1 MSAQKFLFVSH
12 DALAVDLAWK
22 VLREGHEVLF
32 SVGAKSEKDIGD
44 GLLEKCDDWES
55 KAEWA
60 DVIVFDDVGCAGD
73 AEKWRKRG
81 KAVIGGSAYSDRL
94 ELDRDFGQ
102 DEMRAAGMNI
112 LPNWDFESFDAA
124 ATFIREK
131 PDRYVVKPNGKAQ
144 NEKVLSYVGQEEDGR
159 DVIEMLE
166 HFKRG
171 WAAKIKSFQLQ
182 KHATGVEVAIGAF
195 FNGKEFVGP
204 SCVNFEHKRMCNGNI
219 GPSTGE
225 MGTSMFWVNRGPLYE
240 ATLGRMEKRLEQGG
254 YRGYFDLNL
263 IANGRG
269 LVPLE
274 ATCRFGYPTINIQM
288 EGVLSP
294 WGEFLAAIA
303 RGENFNLRTKRGFQ
317 VGVVLAVPPFPFVD
331 ADAFRKYSEDAVVMF
346 KKPVTDGFHPCDMKR
361 DAADGDWRLAG
372 SSGYA
377 AVVTGD
383 GTTMEEARREAY
395 NKVKQILIPNMFYR
409 TDIGERWRDDGDR
422 LQAWGYV

>member
-1 MSAQKFLFVSH
+1 MKFLFVSPE
-12 DALAVDLAWK
+12 ALAVDLAWK

-32 SVGAKSEKDIGD
+32 WVGVKSEKDIGD
-44 GLLEKCDDWES
+44 GLLEKCDDWEA

-60 DVIVFDDVGCAGD
+60 DVVVFDDVGRAPE
-73 AEKWRKRG
+73 AERLRKKG
-81 KAVIGGSAYSDRL
+81 KAVVGPTAYSDRL

-102 DEMRAAGMNI
+102 DEMRAVGMNI

-124 ATFIREK
+124 AAFIREK

-171 WAAKIKSFQLQ
+171 WSSKIKSFQLQ
-182 KHATGVEVAIGAF
+182 KHATGVEVAIGGY

-225 MGTSMFWVNRGPLYE
+225 MGTSMFWVNKGPLYE
-240 ATLGRMEKRLEQGG
+240 ATLARMAPRLAAGG

-263 IANGRG
+263 IASGRG

-303 RGENFNLRTKRGFQ
+303 RGETYNLRTKRGFQ

-346 KKPVTDGFHPCDMKR
+346 KKPVGDGFHPCDMKLE
-361 DAADGDWRLAG
+361 DGDWRLAG

-377 AVVTGD
+377 AVITGD

-395 NKVKQILIPNMFYR
+395 NKVKAVMIPNMFYR

-422 LQAWGYV
+422 LQAWGFV